1 MTKLIFIYFDE
12 MVPKMVWFTEAT
24 RHDHFLLSK
33 LKLDPNTIYVFDKG
47 YNDYQAFKLFNN
59 NNVGFVT
66 RIKDNAVY
74 SVTEELLIEDCI
86 HSGVLE
92 DTIIEFSFKDENKNF
107 QKVKLKSL
115 I

>member
-1 MTKLIFIYFDE
+1 MFSD
-12 MVPKMVWFTEAT
+12 
-24 RHDHFLLSK
+24 
-33 LKLDPNTIYVFDKG
+33 
-47 YNDYQAFKLFNN
+47 

-92 DTIIEFSFKDENKNF
+92 DTIIEVSFCRIHLFNYIHLFNFLENPEKDW
-107 QKVKLKSL
+107 QKQELNLVELTL
-115 I
+115 F